1 MYDLFRPHKKAK
13 KNRSQKAKKMIKWN
27 EVGQTLKCIHV
38 DWDEPSVLTKRG
50 GDGKSL
56 WSIMAPF
63 SFLQCFDEKFLFFFK
78 YVLRGFHGLK
88 LMENG

>member
-1 MYDLFRPHKKAK
+1 MGR
-13 KNRSQKAKKMIKWN
+13 
-27 EVGQTLKCIHV
+27 TLKCNHV

-50 GDGKSL
+50 GDGKSHR
-56 WSIMAPF
+56 IMAPF
-63 SFLQCFDEKFLFFFK
+63 SFLQCFNGKIVFFLQ